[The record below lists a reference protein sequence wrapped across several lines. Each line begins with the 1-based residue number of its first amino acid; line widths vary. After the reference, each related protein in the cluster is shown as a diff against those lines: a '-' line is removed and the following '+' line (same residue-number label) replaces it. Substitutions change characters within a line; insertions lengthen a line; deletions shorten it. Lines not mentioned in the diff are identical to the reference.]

1 MNESFERILIKFW
14 VEQFLI
20 RFYLSLCE
28 LYISK
33 GPSPLELEVNIKI
46 KLNSMSTT
54 DKDMHEISLH
64 WKLASCILMWLRLH
78 EV

>member
-1 MNESFERILIKFW
+1 MNRFGILFKFW
-14 VEQFLI
+14 VKQFLV
-20 RFYLSLCE
+20 RLYLSLYK
-28 LYISK
+28 LYISNS
-33 GPSPLELEVNIKI
+33 PSPLELEVNMKI

-54 DKDMHEISLH
+54 DKDMHGISLH

>member
-1 MNESFERILIKFW
+1 MNRFGILFKFW
-14 VEQFLI
+14 VEQFLV
-20 RFYLSLCE
+20 RLYLSLYK
-28 LYISK
+28 LYISNS
-33 GPSPLELEVNIKI
+33 PSPLELEVNIKI

-54 DKDMHEISLH
+54 DKDMHGISLH